1 MTKLNAKEKFETIK
15 KANGLLIAKIDELK
29 NYLETQSFNMGE
41 KEINKYYNLKNNE
54 KAILYKAEFEKK
66 SNLLNERLNY
76 EVSNL
81 NNGPEA
87 FLMGLVNYYAKVED
101 GYYEVLGISNN
112 GNLNAGSLF
121 KCEVALDYYRTNLQN
136 IINLEQTFVANLN
149 KLDEKSL

>member
-112 GNLNAGSLF
+112 GNLNGGSLF